1 MKKGIIFLFSIIVI
15 FFVTEI
21 YLSIFQNNLVIKN
34 IFSKYSDL
42 EKDKTLDFKLK
53 KHGFDCVKPRFI
65 TKMQWNP
72 RYGWSDKEIDIN
84 CIDSLFKK
92 NTVNTV
98 FFGDST
104 IDNYEAPNYLTS
116 LEYFTFGES
125 DKFRSINL
133 SEGGSRLSDQIALF
147 LEYIPKLKTK
157 PSIAFFFNG
166 YHEFTSIQ
174 YNGNPKYNF
183 YWTTTINNRIHNPII
198 FFYQAILDKSEILK
212 FISNKLLKINHSRN
226 KILKVDKKKII
237 LAAEEYNYQKHIA
250 ENICEIYNIKC
261 FFILQPIFVKSKNLN
276 GNIDNYLKE
285 KLSKSTIEHDKELY
299 DYAYNYILSKED
311 NVLNFSN
318 LFDNQDNIFFDY
330 VRLNKYGIEII
341 SEELKKLISY

>member
-198 FFYQAILDKSEILK
+198 FFYQAILDKSKILK

>member
-21 YLSIFQNNLVIKN
+21 YLSILQNNLVIKN

-65 TKMQWNP
+65 TEMQWNP

-84 CIDSLFKK
+84 CIDNLFKK

-104 IDNYEAPNYLTS
+104 IDNYETPNYLTS

-157 PSIAFFFNG
+157 PSMAFFFNG

-330 VRLNKYGIEII
+330 VRLNKYGIKII